1 VTLAGNHRPDPN
13 PATAIDGGRTLPSRN
28 GPHGELPSDE
38 NQVVTPTRVVLVE
51 DHDMVAEAMTLAM
64 ARAEDIEIVARAHSI
79 ASAVETVRAHTPDV
93 VLLDRRLPDGD
104 AIESIGTLSESGA
117 RVLVLT
123 GEATA
128 SVAARVVEAGGAGL
142 LLKSANLDELEDA
155 VRRVAEG
162 EAVFGAEFLA
172 GVLNR
177 LTGRTPSATLTTRER
192 QTLHLLADGASTGE
206 VATTMGIAHNTA
218 RNHVQRVLEK
228 LGARSKLEA
237 VAIARREG
245 LLD

>member
-1 VTLAGNHRPDPN
+1 M
-13 PATAIDGGRTLPSRN
+13 AT
-28 GPHGELPSDE
+28 
-38 NQVVTPTRVVLVE
+38 TRVVLVE
-51 DHDMVAEAMTLAM
+51 DHDMVAEAMALAM
-64 ARAEDIEIVARAHSI
+64 RRAEDIEIVGRARSI
-79 ASAVETVRAHTPDV
+79 ATALTEVRKHAPDV

-104 AIESIGTLSESGA
+104 AIDAIGPLSELGA
-117 RVLVLT
+117 RVLMLT
-123 GEATA
+123 GEAT
-128 SVAARVVEAGGAGL
+128 STVAARVAEAGGCGL
-142 LLKSANLDELEDA
+142 VLKSAGLDELEDA

-177 LTGRTPSATLTTRER
+177 LTGRTRSATLTARER
-192 QTLHLLADGASTGE
+192 QTLGLLADGASTAE
-206 VATTMGIAHNTA
+206 VARRLGVAVNTA

-237 VAIARREG
+237 VAIARKEG

>member
-1 VTLAGNHRPDPN
+1 
-13 PATAIDGGRTLPSRN
+13 
-28 GPHGELPSDE
+28 
-38 NQVVTPTRVVLVE
+38 
-51 DHDMVAEAMTLAM
+51 MVAEAMTLAM
-64 ARAEDIEIVARAHSI
+64 QRAEDIEIVARARTIST
-79 ASAVETVRAHTPDV
+79 AMTEVRRCEPDV

-104 AIESIGTLSESGA
+104 AIDAIGELSATGA
-117 RVLVLT
+117 RVLMLT

-128 SVAARVVEAGGAGL
+128 SVAARVAEAGGAGL
-142 LLKSANLDELEDA
+142 MLKSAGLDELEDA
-155 VRRVAEG
+155 VRRVADG

-177 LTGRTPSATLTTRER
+177 LTGRTPSTTLTARER
-192 QTLHLLADGASTGE
+192 QALALLADGASTVDLARQLG
-206 VATTMGIAHNTA
+206 VAHNTA